1 MRKLGVMMML
11 AALVMLVPRVTAQ
24 EKAKAPQT
32 TKPVTP
38 LKVQVVFSE
47 YDGEKKLSSLP
58 YAVFVNADD
67 RENTHLRMGVRVPV
81 ATGGFQAV
89 SATGPT
95 NAVNPLVN
103 TQFQYVDVGSN
114 IDCSAQT
121 AEEGQFRLQLTLE
134 RSSIY
139 SYTPS
144 AEEKGADRKA
154 EEVRVSNNPV
164 LRQFRV
170 SLSLL
175 MRDGQTV
182 QSTMATDPQSGR
194 VLKVDVTVNV
204 VKRGAS

>member
-11 AALVMLVPRVTAQ
+11 AALALLAPCAPAQ
-24 EKAKAPQT
+24 EKAKAVET
-32 TKPVTP
+32 AKPVTP

-58 YAVFVNADD
+58 YSVFVNADD
-67 RENTHLRMGVRVPV
+67 RESTHLRMGVRVPV
-81 ATGGFQAV
+81 SVGSGGQ
-89 SATGPT
+89 
-95 NAVNPLVN
+95 
-103 TQFQYVDVGSN
+103 TQYMDVGSN

-121 AEEGQFRLQLTLE
+121 LKEGQLRVQLTLE

-139 SYTPS
+139 SYIPAS
-144 AEEKGADRKA
+144 EEKAADHKVD
-154 EEVRVSNNPV
+154 EVRVSSGNPL

-204 VKRGAS
+204 VKRGAP